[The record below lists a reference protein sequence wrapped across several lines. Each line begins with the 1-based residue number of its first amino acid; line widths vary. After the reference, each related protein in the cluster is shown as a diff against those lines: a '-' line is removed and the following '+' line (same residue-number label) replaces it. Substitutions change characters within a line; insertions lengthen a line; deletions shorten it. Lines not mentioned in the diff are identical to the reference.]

1 MPPKGTNFMSIVPE
15 KKPEVSVKE
24 PQCCEV
30 FDRFCFGCLEIK
42 NLKAHQA
49 YRERLR
55 RLMVVPTPGGDPG
68 EQNHE
73 FADLVPRNKTEK
85 LFPPSLTGLL
95 SPDELVDLV
104 SDAEDDE
111 KALEDDD
118 DDDDDI
124 AHDPEI
130 RAMWARGEHTCTMFD
145 APCAVCEKDDE
156 EDEEDQEEHDGEV
169 RVMTEE
175 EVQDD
180 PEMTVQ
186 P

>member
-1 MPPKGTNFMSIVPE
+1 MPPKGANFMRIVPE

-156 EDEEDQEEHDGEV
+156 EDEEVDH
-169 RVMTEE
+169 
-175 EVQDD
+175 
-180 PEMTVQ
+180 
-186 P
+186 

>member
-1 MPPKGTNFMSIVPE
+1 MPPKGTNFMRIVPVAKAPPPTNRE
-15 KKPEVSVKE
+15 VFAEYESSAERHSVVTVVPAPEVSVKE

-30 FDRFCFGCLEIK
+30 FDRFCFGCREIK

-55 RLMVVPTPGGDPG
+55 RLMVVPTPG
-68 EQNHE
+68 EE
-73 FADLVPRNKTEK
+73 E
-85 LFPPSLTGLL
+85 GLG
-95 SPDELVDLV
+95 SKIPDELVDLV
-104 SDAEDDE
+104 SDA
-111 KALEDDD
+111 DD

-156 EDEEDQEEHDGEV
+156 EDEEVDH
-169 RVMTEE
+169 
-175 EVQDD
+175 
-180 PEMTVQ
+180 
-186 P
+186 

>member
-1 MPPKGTNFMSIVPE
+1 MPPKGTNFMRIVPE

-30 FDRFCFGCLEIK
+30 FDRFCFGCREIK

-104 SDAEDDE
+104 SDAEDE
-111 KALEDDD
+111 
-118 DDDDDI
+118 DDDDI

-130 RAMWARGEHTCTMFD
+130 RAMWERGEHTCSMFD
-145 APCAVCEKDDE
+145 APCVLCEKDDE
-156 EDEEDQEEHDGEV
+156 EEHDGEV

-175 EVQDD
+175 EVQND
-180 PEMTVQ
+180 PEMTAQ

>member
-1 MPPKGTNFMSIVPE
+1 MPPKGTNFLRIVPE

-30 FDRFCFGCLEIK
+30 FDRFCFGCREIK
-42 NLKAHQA
+42 NLKTHQA

-55 RLMVVPTPGGDPG
+55 RLMVVPAPGEDPG
-68 EQNHE
+68 EEEGMMLKRHPLIPME
-73 FADLVPRNKTEK
+73 V
-85 LFPPSLTGLL
+85 
-95 SPDELVDLV
+95 VDLV

-130 RAMWARGEHTCTMFD
+130 RAMWERGEHTCTMFD

-156 EDEEDQEEHDGEV
+156 EDEEVDH
-169 RVMTEE
+169 
-175 EVQDD
+175 
-180 PEMTVQ
+180 
-186 P
+186 